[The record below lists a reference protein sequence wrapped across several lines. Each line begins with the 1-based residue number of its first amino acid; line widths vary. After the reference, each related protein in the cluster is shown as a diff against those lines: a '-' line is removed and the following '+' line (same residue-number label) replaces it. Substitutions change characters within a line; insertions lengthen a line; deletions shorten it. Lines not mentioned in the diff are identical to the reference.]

1 MAKLD
6 ENIRRQAAA
15 LYSGNE
21 LWLQTATLFEGL
33 MEVSKLPQADQQKI
47 VAKVGPKAPLRILT
61 YDDFKDDIV

>member
-1 MAKLD
+1 
-6 ENIRRQAAA
+6 
-15 LYSGNE
+15 
-21 LWLQTATLFEGL
+21 